1 MCNRLSVLMVV
12 LVLAGS
18 GAGAA
23 PALDDATILAIF
35 DQANAVDI
43 YTGRLGAKYGSSEEV
58 RALGRMVVS
67 DHVAVQQMGR
77 DLARKLKTIPT
88 LPDNDSSVADY
99 AKIVAQLQSK
109 TGADFDKAYS
119 AIRSGLSSVR
129 RRCHQGHRCCR
140 RSAIAELK
148 TLVKTVLPGFER
160 HLAATK
166 ALASKMG
173 L

>member
-1 MCNRLSVLMVV
+1 MCNRVFVLMAM
-12 LVLAGS
+12 LVLTGS

-23 PALDDATILAIF
+23 PGLDDATILAIF

-77 DLARKLKTIPT
+77 DLARKIKTIPT
-88 LPDNDSSVADY
+88 LPDNDSSVADC
-99 AKIVAQLQSK
+99 ARIVAQLQSK
-109 TGADFDKAYS
+109 TGADFDRAYLQYEVAYHQS
-119 AIRSGLSSVR
+119 VVDFIKGTLLPAISNP
-129 RRCHQGHRCCR
+129 
-140 RSAIAELK
+140 ALK

-160 HLAATK
+160 HLAATR

-173 L
+173 P

>member
-1 MCNRLSVLMVV
+1 MCNRGFVLMAV
-12 LVLAGS
+12 LMLAGS
-18 GAGAA
+18 VAGAA

-77 DLARKLKTIPT
+77 DLARKIKTVPT
-88 LPDNDSSVADY
+88 LPDNDSSVADC
-99 AKIVAQLQSK
+99 ARIVAQLQSK
-109 TGADFDKAYS
+109 TGPDFDKAYLQYEVAYHQS
-119 AIRSGLSSVR
+119 VVDAIKGTLLP
-129 RRCHQGHRCCR
+129 
-140 RSAIAELK
+140 AISNPELK

-160 HLAATK
+160 HLAATRS
-166 ALASKMG
+166 LASKMG

>member
-1 MCNRLSVLMVV
+1 MCNRLCALMVV

-43 YTGRLGAKYGSSEEV
+43 YTGRLGAKYGSSDEI

-77 DLARKLKTIPT
+77 DLAKKIKVIPT

-99 AKIVAQLQSK
+99 ARVVAQLQSK
-109 TGADFDKAYS
+109 TGADFDKAYLQYEVAYHQS
-119 AIRSGLSSVR
+119 VVDAIKGSLLP
-129 RRCHQGHRCCR
+129 
-140 RSAIAELK
+140 AISNPELK